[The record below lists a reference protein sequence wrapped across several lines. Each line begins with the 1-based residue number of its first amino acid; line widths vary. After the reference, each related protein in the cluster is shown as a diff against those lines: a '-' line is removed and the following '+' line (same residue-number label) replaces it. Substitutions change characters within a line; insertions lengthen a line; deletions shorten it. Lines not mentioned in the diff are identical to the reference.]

1 MTKKQLSL
9 DALKIKSF
17 VTDIKSNEVNTVKGG
32 SLNCGSILTCDVPC
46 QTDTDP
52 KYDTITND
60 FFCGNDFTIA
70 C

>member
-9 DALKIKSF
+9 DALKIQSF
-17 VTDIKSNEVNTVKGG
+17 VTDIKREEVNAVKGG
-32 SLNCGSILTCDVPC
+32 SLNCGSVLTCVEPC
-46 QTDTDP
+46 QTETEPD
-52 KYDTITND
+52 YDTITND